1 MPLFRLG
8 AISHERFLKLSAKY
22 EVEQKE
28 LTEKAKVDQ
37 AMVRYLRADFD
48 SFQWPFGNVWI
59 LPSLWLSRCN

>member
-8 AISHERFLKLSAKY
+8 AISHEWFLKLSAKY

-48 SFQWPFGNVWI
+48 SFAVAIWKCVDITQ
-59 LPSLWLSRCN
+59 LMAK